1 MISKLRRHRHLHW
14 RVALGIPIHRLVQ
27 AADSVS
33 VCLSKGLGAP
43 AGTVIVGSKDFITR
57 AKTLRKTL
65 GGGMRQVG
73 VLCAAALV
81 AVQEIVGKL
90 ESDHNNAN
98 EGLNRIEG
106 LKVVVNS
113 VETNIFLDVPVPAAC
128 VILICLFALQ
138 HYGSHK
144 IGFIFMRRISPGS
157 WGLLGSILLCAAGSE
172 AMFADLGH
180 FSKRSITVTFVC
192 LIYPA
197 LVLCYAG
204 QAAFISK
211 NLGVSKDV
219 FLLSESVPNRSIR
232 HIFRVLSLFASAV
245 GSQATITASFS
256 IINQCLALGCF
267 PRVKVIHTSDK
278 IHGQVYIPDVN
289 WMLMLFNIAITIGF
303 RNISLIGNAT
313 GDTFPLGCAFDELIV
328 YHKYFEYNL
337 DSKNSTYST
346 KNGIYSEGCGLD
358 NVMISW
364 GHDDYMYLVVKEHG
378 MTLPPAALFII
389 RYHSFYPLHKSEA
402 YTHLMNTDDVENL
415 KWLKIFNKYDLY
427 SKSKV
432 RIDVEKLFP
441 SQAEMVNIPN

>member
-1 MISKLRRHRHLHW
+1 
-14 RVALGIPIHRLVQ
+14 
-27 AADSVS
+27 
-33 VCLSKGLGAP
+33 
-43 AGTVIVGSKDFITR
+43 
-57 AKTLRKTL
+57 
-65 GGGMRQVG
+65 MRQVG

-90 ESDHNNAN
+90 ESDHNNAKFLAQ
-98 EGLNRIEG
+98 GLNRIEG

-113 VETNIFLDVPVPAAC
+113 VETNIVNVPVPAAC

-144 IGFIFMRRISPGS
+144 IGFMFAPVVILWLLLISGVSLYNICHYDPQIIYAISPTYMYRFMRRISPGS
-157 WGLLGSILLCAAGSE
+157 WGLLGSILLCAAGWI
-172 AMFADLGH
+172 
-180 FSKRSITVTFVC
+180 RSNVC
-192 LIYPA
+192 RSRSFLEEIYHA

-313 GDTFPLGCAFDELIV
+313 GSIRHIFRVLSLFASAVGSQATITASFSIINQCLALGCFPRVKVIHTSDTIHGQVYIPDVNWILMLFNIAITIGFRNISLIGNATGDTFPLGCAFDELIV

-346 KNGIYSEGCGLD
+346 KNGIYLEGCGLD

-378 MTLPPAALFII
+378 TTLPPAALFII
-389 RYHSFYPLHKSEA
+389 
-402 YTHLMNTDDVENL
+402 
-415 KWLKIFNKYDLY
+415 
-427 SKSKV
+427 
-432 RIDVEKLFP
+432 
-441 SQAEMVNIPN
+441 

>member
-1 MISKLRRHRHLHW
+1 
-14 RVALGIPIHRLVQ
+14 
-27 AADSVS
+27 
-33 VCLSKGLGAP
+33 
-43 AGTVIVGSKDFITR
+43 
-57 AKTLRKTL
+57 
-65 GGGMRQVG
+65 MRQVG

-90 ESDHNNAN
+90 ESDHNNAKFLAQ
-98 EGLNRIEG
+98 GLNRIEG

-113 VETNIFLDVPVPAAC
+113 VETNIISMTDFLFLTCSSLGMLLVSDVPVPAAC

-144 IGFIFMRRISPGS
+144 IGFMFAPVVILWLLLISGVSLYNICHYDPQIIYAISPTYMYRFMRRISPGS

-313 GDTFPLGCAFDELIV
+313 
-328 YHKYFEYNL
+328 
-337 DSKNSTYST
+337 
-346 KNGIYSEGCGLD
+346 
-358 NVMISW
+358 
-364 GHDDYMYLVVKEHG
+364 
-378 MTLPPAALFII
+378 ALN
-389 RYHSFYPLHKSEA
+389 
-402 YTHLMNTDDVENL
+402 HL
-415 KWLKIFNKYDLY
+415 
-427 SKSKV
+427 
-432 RIDVEKLFP
+432 
-441 SQAEMVNIPN
+441 